1 MPHYFFDTN
10 DGDMLDEDDVGLEFP
25 DPESARRAAIAALP
39 DMARD
44 RLPDGDRRNFS
55 VRVRDEA
62 GTVLY
67 AASLSLVGE
76 WHILLAA
83 K

>member
-1 MPHYFFDTN
+1 MPRYFFDTN
-10 DGDMLDEDDVGLEFP
+10 DGDMVDEDDVGLEFA
-25 DPESARRAAIAALP
+25 DHEAARREAIATLP

-55 VRVRDEA
+55 VRIRDEA

-67 AASLSLVGE
+67 SASLALTGE
-76 WHILLAA
+76 WLVQW
-83 K
+83 

>member
-1 MPHYFFDTN
+1 MPRYFFDTN
-10 DGDMLDEDDVGLEFP
+10 DGDMLDEDDVGLEFA
-25 DPESARRAAIAALP
+25 DPEAARRGAIAALP

-44 RLPDGDRRNFS
+44 RLPDGDRRDYS

-67 AASLSLVGE
+67 SASLALTGE
-76 WHILLAA
+76 WHVRR
-83 K
+83 